1 MSHFYSGISGNRG
14 PATRAGTKSSG
25 VSAYVQ
31 SWTGRIE
38 SRMFHVDYTDG
49 VNSDYSYV
57 LLTTGPNGSGR
68 AINLTGEID
77 VSAIVQ
83 AADWDAETAKHLRQA
98 RASIQRA
105 NAAAVKACARR
116 DKLSGKA
123 A

>member
-1 MSHFYSGISGNRG
+1 MHFYSECQGNRT
-14 PATRAGTKSSG
+14 AANRAGTKASG

-31 SWTGRIE
+31 SWTGRINA
-38 SRMFHVDYTDG
+38 SMDYDEPSNRDFGKITL
-49 VNSDYSYV
+49 NA
-57 LLTTGPNGSGR
+57 GPHGSG
-68 AINLTGEID
+68 AYVDLTGYID

-83 AADWDAETAKHLRQA
+83 AADWDVETARHLRQA

>member
-1 MSHFYSGISGNRG
+1 MHFYSECKGNRT
-14 PATRAGTKSSG
+14 AANRAGTKSSG

-38 SRMFHVDYTDG
+38 ASMFHSETDDRDYGDVTLKAGPSGRGRSIPITDG
-49 VNSDYSYV
+49 
-57 LLTTGPNGSGR
+57 P
-68 AINLTGEID
+68 ID
-77 VSAIVQ
+77 VTALTEAVVF
-83 AADWDAETAKHLRQA
+83 DAETARHLRQA

-116 DKLSGKA
+116 DKLSQKA

>member
-38 SRMFHVDYTDG
+38 STMYHDEHGRDMGGVTFKAGPSGRGRSIPITDG
-49 VNSDYSYV
+49 
-57 LLTTGPNGSGR
+57 P
-68 AINLTGEID
+68 ID
-77 VSAIVQ
+77 VTALTEAVVF
-83 AADWDAETAKHLRQA
+83 DAETARHLRQA

-116 DKLSGKA
+116 DKLSRKMA
-123 A
+123 

>member
-1 MSHFYSGISGNRG
+1 MSYFYSGISGNRG
-14 PATRAGTKSSG
+14 PATRAGTKASG

-38 SRMFHVDYTDG
+38 SHMYHDDLTGKDCAR
-49 VNSDYSYV
+49 V
-57 LLTTGPNGSGR
+57 LLMSGPNGAGR
-68 AINLTGEID
+68 VTDLTDTID
-77 VSAIVQ
+77 VTALTEAVVF
-83 AADWDAETAKHLRQA
+83 DAETARHLRQA